1 MHRAGRSPQ
10 PSPAPTKDSIAS
22 LSSSTSDMELDL
34 GLSPARSPRAM
45 PREPSGYSESAS
57 VISSAS
63 SRGSSLLAAGH
74 SEQGETQHPVMDS
87 EQQDQPHR
95 GTLPQFIMPS
105 LAVPQRRPFSD
116 TGKAI
121 GKLKIL
127 LAGPAHTGKNSLV
140 QAIAHFCEDIV
151 HVDQATT
158 ASHTGFKEIWAST
171 RPQPWW
177 QHGLDA
183 TGSHNLG
190 RASSVDVLD
199 RNLCFVVGSLPGY
212 SNMNPGKG
220 YIEAQ
225 ISPLLEKSMD
235 ESDLSSLIS
244 GGGSSVVDAV
254 FYMIPQT
261 GTVLLVPHRSCYS
274 N

>member
-1 MHRAGRSPQ
+1 MKRIHGLIDTRL
-10 PSPAPTKDSIAS
+10 S
-22 LSSSTSDMELDL
+22 L
-34 GLSPARSPRAM
+34 
-45 PREPSGYSESAS
+45 
-57 VISSAS
+57 
-63 SRGSSLLAAGH
+63 
-74 SEQGETQHPVMDS
+74 
-87 EQQDQPHR
+87 
-95 GTLPQFIMPS
+95 TLHT
-105 LAVPQRRPFSD
+105 D
-116 TGKAI
+116 
-121 GKLKIL
+121 
-127 LAGPAHTGKNSLV
+127 TGKNSLV
-140 QAIAHFCEDIV
+140 QAIAHFCKDIV

-177 QHGLDA
+177 QHALDP

-212 SNMNPGKG
+212 SNMVGFDIRFRQISELTWPQNPGKG